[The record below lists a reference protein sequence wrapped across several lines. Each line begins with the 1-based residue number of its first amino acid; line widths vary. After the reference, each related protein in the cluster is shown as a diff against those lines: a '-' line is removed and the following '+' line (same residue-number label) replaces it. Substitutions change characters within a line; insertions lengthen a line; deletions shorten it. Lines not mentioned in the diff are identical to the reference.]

1 MDLEISAEQ
10 QQLVEALRSLFADRC
25 SPDVVRASEPGGFDG
40 DLWEALVQLTGPAIG
55 VPEDQGGG
63 GASLLDLELIGE
75 QVGSCLAP
83 VPFIDGA
90 VSARVLASVGD
101 PGREALEA
109 LIAEPVTVSTVA
121 LRPAVGGV
129 AELVPSGSIASMV
142 IALEGDELVVHGGG
156 PASDAP
162 RNLGSAPL
170 ADRRIGDPGR
180 SVLTEGVVARRSY
193 EQARD
198 EWRVLTS
205 GALVGLGAAALG
217 LGVEYAKE
225 RHQFGVPIG
234 SFQSIAR
241 DLADVATLVEGARL
255 LARQAAWARAEDD
268 QDFHSLAGMAFLFAT
283 RAARR
288 ASNVALHVHG
298 GYGFTLEYDIQLYY
312 RRAQAWPLALGDPKL
327 GVAQLADALFGPIEV
342 A

>member
-1 MDLEISAEQ
+1 MDLEISTEQ

-25 SPDVVRASEPGGFDG
+25 PPDVVRASEPGGFDG
-40 DLWEALVQLTGPAIG
+40 DLWQALVQLSGPAIG
-55 VPEDQGGG
+55 VSEAQGGG
-63 GASLLDLELIGE
+63 GASLLDLELVSE
-75 QVGSCLAP
+75 QVGAFLAP
-83 VPFIDGA
+83 VPFVDGV
-90 VSARVLASVGD
+90 VSSRVLASAGD
-101 PGREALEA
+101 SGREALDA
-109 LIAEPVTVSTVA
+109 LVAEPATVSTVA
-121 LRPAVGGV
+121 LRPAVAGL
-129 AELVPSGSIASMV
+129 AKLVPSGSIATMV
-142 IALEGDELVVHGGG
+142 VAMESDELVVLRGS

-170 ADRRIGDPGR
+170 ADRRVEGPGR
-180 SVLTEGVVARRSY
+180 SVLADGGAGRRLHD
-193 EQARD
+193 QARD

-205 GALVGLGAAALG
+205 GALVGLGEAALA
-217 LGVEYAKE
+217 LGVGYAKE

-241 DLADVATLVEGARL
+241 DLADVATLIDGARL
-255 LARQAAWARAEDD
+255 LARQAAWAREEDD
-268 QDFHSLAGMAFLFAT
+268 QDFRSLAGMAFLFAT

-312 RRAQAWPLALGDPKL
+312 RRAQSWPLALGDPKL
-327 GVAQLADALFGPIEV
+327 GVAQLADALFGPAEV

>member
-1 MDLEISAEQ
+1 
-10 QQLVEALRSLFADRC
+10 
-25 SPDVVRASEPGGFDG
+25 
-40 DLWEALVQLTGPAIG
+40 
-55 VPEDQGGG
+55 
-63 GASLLDLELIGE
+63 
-75 QVGSCLAP
+75 
-83 VPFIDGA
+83 
-90 VSARVLASVGD
+90 VLA
-101 PGREALEA
+101 E
-109 LIAEPVTVSTVA
+109 
-121 LRPAVGGV
+121 GV
-129 AELVPSGSIASMV
+129 A
-142 IALEGDELVVHGGG
+142 
-156 PASDAP
+156 
-162 RNLGSAPL
+162 
-170 ADRRIGDPGR
+170 
-180 SVLTEGVVARRSY
+180 ARRFY

-205 GALVGLGAAALG
+205 GALVGLGTAALG
-217 LGVEYAKE
+217 LGVGYAKE

-241 DLADVATLVEGARL
+241 DLADVATLIDGARL

-312 RRAQAWPLALGDPKL
+312 RRAQAWPLAFGDPQL